1 MIPWWFDCY
10 LSSEASHSWTTGRDI
25 WPLIK
30 FWYSPSTLLSCNLW
44 LQWPNIWHRSW
55 HRCITCSYVTYLI
68 CIFIYCVP
76 EKIKTKKFYFL
87 DEFPAS
93 ELLNFLHGC
102 HVNFVVLGNN
112 VVESSF
118 QLDVLLCQRHT
129 NTTSCPLHQSHFL
142 NSTHY
147 GAVYDWGGFEFYH
160 LPYSDT
166 CVMTPSPHSILEV
179 TQFITAMLTWF
190 QFMSFYIL
198 PEMWLQVC
206 RVSMT

>member
-1 MIPWWFDCY
+1 MAP
-10 LSSEASHSWTTGRDI
+10 A
-25 WPLIK
+25 
-30 FWYSPSTLLSCNLW
+30 LLSCNLW

-55 HRCITCSYVTYLI
+55 HQCITCSYVTYLI

-76 EKIKTKKFYFL
+76 EKINTKKFYFL

-93 ELLNFLHGC
+93 ELLNFLHVC

-118 QLDVLLCQRHT
+118 QLDVLLCQWHT

-160 LPYSDT
+160 LSHSDT

-179 TQFITAMLTWF
+179 TQFITATCTWF